1 MPFLFSKNILGR
13 EVGGTFAPEFIV
25 NLFSDFLLQSMG
37 GRIIFL
43 LQSNTLRASVGF
55 GLTPV
60 DLQTKMIRSLM
71 RTKKL
76 FTLYLVLSL
85 KPTIEIIRNVAIADF
100 KESQDFAEAI
110 VEGLTKAYQLGFEDC
125 KAQVAQLYPKVNL
138 SKVSATK
145 EAKEEPTSA
154 TTKPN
159 AITKANAKLPLLL
172 LSFRL

>member
-1 MPFLFSKNILGR
+1 MTASCKETIVVLKKELNLCELILTTSKEKWVAIEKVVKDAKQR
-13 EVGGTFAPEFIV
+13 VVAAE
-25 NLFSDFLLQSMG
+25 
-37 GRIIFL
+37 
-43 LQSNTLRASVGF
+43 ASAQ
-55 GLTPV
+55 
-60 DLQTKMIRSLM
+60 D
-71 RTKKL
+71 
-76 FTLYLVLSL
+76 
-85 KPTIEIIRNVAIADF
+85 PTAQAIADF

-110 VEGLTKAYQLGFEDC
+110 VEGLTKAYQFSFEDC
-125 KAQVAQLYPKVNL
+125 KARVAQLYPKVNL